1 MAPPIPR
8 SVSANDVADTVSG
21 RVDGGSTLPSVP
33 KDLASR
39 QMCSA
44 MHLHPPLAAQVLL
57 DYSIDNPKAWCPP
70 FGVDAVA
77 LVRHAQAAH
86 THWRKLYD
94 AVALTRY
101 SLLGLVTLAA
111 FLLWRDGL
119 ATALLSLPL
128 IAVACGVGWRTTFL
142 SLQETR
148 AAAIG
153 IMAEEEALGAQAPEV
168 ESDLEDELAAL
179 HDANMIVF
187 GVAAAS
193 PFVGSGTEIGR
204 WALSPIDIGRG
215 RGRGREENRDAARPP
230 ATFTIRELHDD
241 LIRLAR
247 SRLGLSDIEVTKRI
261 YVRGDVLPDCEG
273 LFHPDEMRPPSRLE
287 TSWVDLGSD
296 APGEQARTYVCLAK
310 SLVGGRIVVTLVARY
325 TLDQG
330 ILSCEFAA
338 LVLPPVLRG
347 SAPATGFYGLF
358 GEDLSP
364 LRGRSTT
371 WALAIAAWRTYVAEL
386 FLRSERGIDLA
397 RAREERAL
405 HHYEALQEGRRY
417 DYGSLFSARELA
429 ANASIESYFEVADV
443 RDCLLRMQRG
453 VIDCLIAFLT
463 DKGIDTSEI
472 AAGQRRIINNITN
485 IGEVS
490 GRGNIFGNHGRVSN
504 VEHVD
509 QSD

>member
-1 MAPPIPR
+1 M
-8 SVSANDVADTVSG
+8 SG
-21 RVDGGSTLPSVP
+21 RAGGGSVLPSVP
-33 KDLASR
+33 NDLASR
-39 QMCSA
+39 QMCCA

-57 DYSIDNPKAWCPP
+57 HYSIDNPKAWCPP

-77 LVRHAQAAH
+77 LVRHARAAD
-86 THWRKLYD
+86 TRWRELYG

-101 SLLGLVTLAA
+101 SLLILVALGVL
-111 FLLWRDGL
+111 LLWRDGVV
-119 ATALLSLPL
+119 TALLALPL
-128 IAVACGVGWRTTFL
+128 IVVACGVGWRTTFL
-142 SLQETR
+142 SLQQTR
-148 AAAIG
+148 AAAIDT
-153 IMAEEEALGAQAPEV
+153 MAEEKPLATQAPELD
-168 ESDLEDELAAL
+168 SDLEEGLAAL
-179 HDANMIVF
+179 QDANMIVF
-187 GVAAAS
+187 EVDADS

-204 WALSPIDIGRG
+204 WALPPIDVSRS
-215 RGRGREENRDAARPP
+215 REKNRDGTRPP
-230 ATFTIRELHDD
+230 ATFSIRELHDD
-241 LIRLAR
+241 LIRLAG

-273 LFHPDEMRPPSRLE
+273 LFHPDEVRPPCRLD

-310 SLVGGRIVVTLVARY
+310 SLVGSQIVVTLFARY
-325 TLDQG
+325 TLEQG

-338 LVLPPVLRG
+338 FVLPPVLRD

-364 LRGRSTT
+364 IHGRSTT
-371 WALAIAAWRTYVAEL
+371 WALTIAAWRTYVAEL
-386 FLRSERGIDLA
+386 FRRSDRGIDLA
-397 RAREERAL
+397 EAHENRTQ

-417 DYGSLFSARELA
+417 DYGAPFSARELA
-429 ANASIESYFEVADV
+429 ATTSIESYFEIADV

-453 VIDCLIAFLT
+453 VIDCLVAFLT

-472 AAGQRRIINNITN
+472 AAGKQRIINNITN

-504 VEHVD
+504 FDRDD
-509 QSD
+509 QAA

>member
-1 MAPPIPR
+1 
-8 SVSANDVADTVSG
+8 
-21 RVDGGSTLPSVP
+21 
-33 KDLASR
+33 
-39 QMCSA
+39 
-44 MHLHPPLAAQVLL
+44 MHLRPPLAAQVLL
-57 DYSIDNPKAWCPP
+57 HYSLDNPKAWCPP

-77 LVRHAQAAH
+77 LVRHAQAAD

-101 SLLGLVTLAA
+101 ALLGLVGLGTL
-111 FLLWRDGL
+111 LLWRDGL
-119 ATALLSLPL
+119 VTALLPLPL
-128 IAVACGVGWRTTFL
+128 IAVVCGVGWRTTFL

-153 IMAEEEALGAQAPEV
+153 TMAEEKALAAQMPEV
-168 ESDLEDELAAL
+168 ESELEDELAAL
-179 HDANMIVF
+179 QDANMIVF
-187 GVAAAS
+187 DVAADS

-204 WALSPIDIGRG
+204 WALPPIDVSRS
-215 RGRGREENRDAARPP
+215 REKNRDGTRQP
-230 ATFTIRELHDD
+230 ATFSIRELHDD
-241 LIRLAR
+241 LIRVAR

-273 LFHPDEMRPPSRLE
+273 LFHPDELRPPARLD

-310 SLVGGRIVVTLVARY
+310 SLVGGQIVVTLFARY

-338 LVLPPVLRG
+338 FVLPPVLRD

-364 LRGRSTT
+364 LHGRSTT
-371 WALAIAAWRTYVAEL
+371 WALALAAWRTYVAEL
-386 FLRSERGIDLA
+386 FLRSNRGIDLA
-397 RAREERAL
+397 EAHEERTL

-417 DYGSLFSARELA
+417 DYGALFSARELA
-429 ANASIESYFEVADV
+429 ATTNIDSYFEVADV
-443 RDCLLRMQRG
+443 RDCLLRLQRG
-453 VIDCLIAFLT
+453 VIDCLVAFLT

-472 AAGQRRIINNITN
+472 AAGQQRIINNITN

-504 VEHVD
+504 FDRDD

>member
-1 MAPPIPR
+1 MAPSIPR
-8 SVSANDVADTVSG
+8 SVSAKDVADPLSG
-21 RVDGGSTLPSVP
+21 RSGGGSALPSVP

-39 QMCSA
+39 QMCCA
-44 MHLHPPLAAQVLL
+44 MHLRPPLAAQVLL
-57 DYSIDNPKAWCPP
+57 LYSLDNPKAWGPS

-77 LVRHAQAAH
+77 LVRHAQAADA
-86 THWRKLYD
+86 HWRRLYD
-94 AVALTRY
+94 AVAMTRY
-101 SLLGLVTLAA
+101 ALLGLVGLGIL
-111 FLLWRDGL
+111 LLWRDGL
-119 ATALLSLPL
+119 VTALLTLPL
-128 IAVACGVGWRTTFL
+128 IAVACAVGWRTTFL

-153 IMAEEEALGAQAPEV
+153 AMEEEALAAQAPEV
-168 ESDLEDELAAL
+168 ESELEDELAAL
-179 HDANMIVF
+179 QDANMIVF
-187 GVAAAS
+187 EVAAGN

-204 WALSPIDIGRG
+204 WALPPIDVSRG
-215 RGRGREENRDAARPP
+215 GEKHQDGTRPP
-230 ATFTIRELHDD
+230 ATFSIRELHDD
-241 LIRLAR
+241 LIRLSR

-273 LFHPDEMRPPSRLE
+273 LFHPDEVRPPSRLE

-310 SLVGGRIVVTLVARY
+310 SLVGGQIVVTLFARY

-338 LVLPPVLRG
+338 FVLPPVRRD

-364 LRGRSTT
+364 LHGRSTT
-371 WALAIAAWRTYVAEL
+371 SALALAAWRTYLAQL
-386 FLRSERGIDLA
+386 FLRADRGIDLA
-397 RAREERAL
+397 EAHEERTQQ
-405 HHYEALQEGRRY
+405 HYEALQEGRRY
-417 DYGSLFSARELA
+417 DYGAPFSARELA
-429 ANASIESYFEVADV
+429 ASTSIESYFEVADV

-453 VIDCLIAFLT
+453 VIDCLVAFLT

-472 AAGQRRIINNITN
+472 AAGKQRIINNITN

-490 GRGNIFGNHGRVSN
+490 GRGNIFGSHGRVTN
-504 VEHVD
+504 VDRDD
-509 QSD
+509 QTD

>member
-1 MAPPIPR
+1 MASSIPR
-8 SVSANDVADTVSG
+8 SVGAKDVADTVTG
-21 RVDGGSTLPSVP
+21 LTGGGSTLPSVP

-39 QMCSA
+39 QMCCA

-57 DYSIDNPKAWCPP
+57 HYSIDNPKAWCPP

-77 LVRHAQAAH
+77 LVRHAQAAD
-86 THWRKLYD
+86 THWRKLYGG
-94 AVALTRY
+94 VALTRY
-101 SLLGLVTLAA
+101 SLLGLVALGT

-119 ATALLSLPL
+119 VTALLSLPL
-128 IAVACGVGWRTTFL
+128 IAVACGVGWHTTFL

-153 IMAEEEALGAQAPEV
+153 TMAEEKALAAQAPEV
-168 ESDLEDELAAL
+168 DSDLEDELAAL
-179 HDANMIVF
+179 QDANMIVF
-187 GVAAAS
+187 DVFADS

-204 WALSPIDIGRG
+204 WALAPIDVSRS
-215 RGRGREENRDAARPP
+215 REQNRDGTRPP
-230 ATFTIRELHDD
+230 ATFSVRELHDD

-273 LFHPDEMRPPSRLE
+273 LFHPDEVRPPSRLE

-296 APGEQARTYVCLAK
+296 APGDQARTYVCLAK
-310 SLVGGRIVVTLVARY
+310 SLVGGQIVVTLFARY
-325 TLDQG
+325 TLELG

-338 LVLPPVLRG
+338 FVLPPVLRD

-364 LRGRSTT
+364 LHGRSTT
-371 WALAIAAWRTYVAEL
+371 WALAIAAWRTYIAEL
-386 FLRSERGIDLA
+386 FLRSDRGIDLA
-397 RAREERAL
+397 RAHEDRAQE
-405 HHYEALQEGRRY
+405 HYEALEEGRRY
-417 DYGSLFSARELA
+417 DYGAPFSARELA
-429 ANASIESYFEVADV
+429 ATTSIESYFEVADV

-453 VIDCLIAFLT
+453 VIDCLVAFLT

-472 AAGQRRIINNITN
+472 AAGRQRIINNITN

-490 GRGNIFGNHGRVSN
+490 GRGNIFGNHGRMSN
-504 VEHVD
+504 VYRDE